1 MRVYKKQTAEAI
13 LTRQIRDILR
23 TVGYKHYKAWQ
34 GLGSEPGVSD
44 IIGLTKE
51 GQFFACEIKGPKGKL
66 SSAQAYFLME
76 VKRSGGLAIVAH
88 SVEDVIEG
96 LNLQDRFIGYKTKEG

>member
-1 MRVYKKQTAEAI
+1 MRPYRKVTPEAI
-13 LTRQIRDILR
+13 LTRQIREILR
-23 TVGYKHYKAWQ
+23 AVGYKHYKAWQ

-51 GQFFACEIKGPKGKL
+51 GQFFAIEIKGPKGKL
-66 SSAQAYFLME
+66 SPAQAYFLME
-76 VKRSGGLAIVAH
+76 VRRSGGISIEAH

-96 LNLQDRFIGYKTKEG
+96 LGLQDRFINYKK